1 MTNALRGLR
10 TLILTFAVSAFAG
23 LSGSAWAGTGTGAD
37 AAELERTWASA
48 PVYLPTAGSYRRLTT
63 AELTAV
69 LAGQSQ
75 LPSVVIYVHGCSGL
89 GRAAVDA
96 GEFLAS
102 AGYLVIEPD
111 SFARLAKPKS
121 CDPAVH
127 RGGLHREVLGW
138 RHEEV
143 KFSVRKLRAL
153 AGASGVEVFLMGFS
167 EGAIAVA
174 TFIGEP
180 VRARIIEGWTC
191 HAGWQEYRGLPTPP
205 DEPVLALVARDDPW
219 FRLPVLQGDCGAF
232 MTGRPLSRSI
242 VYDPPSSLHEDHW
255 LSWNNSVRRE
265 IVEFLSAQRS
275 PRIEQR

>member
-1 MTNALRGLR
+1 MTNALQGLR
-10 TLILTFAVSAFAG
+10 ALVLTFAVFAPAF
-23 LSGSAWAGTGTGAD
+23 LPGSVRAGTGAD

-63 AELTAV
+63 TGLVAA
-69 LAGQSQ
+69 LASQSR

-96 GEFLAS
+96 GEFLAR

-121 CDPAVH
+121 CDPAIH
-127 RGGLHREVLGW
+127 RGGLHREVLRW

-143 KFSVRKLRAL
+143 KFSIRKLRAL
-153 AGASGVEVFLMGFS
+153 AGTSGVDIFLMGFS

-174 TFIGEP
+174 TFVGEP

-191 HAGWQEYRGLPTPP
+191 HAGWPEYRGLPAPP
-205 DEPVLALVARDDPW
+205 GEPVLALVARDDPW
-219 FRLPVLQGDCGAF
+219 FRLPVLRGDCGAF
-232 MTGRPLSRSI
+232 MNGRPQSRSI
-242 VYDPPSSLHEDHW
+242 VYDALSPLREDHW

-265 IVEFLSAQRS
+265 IVEFLLAQRGQ
-275 PRIEQR
+275 RIEPR